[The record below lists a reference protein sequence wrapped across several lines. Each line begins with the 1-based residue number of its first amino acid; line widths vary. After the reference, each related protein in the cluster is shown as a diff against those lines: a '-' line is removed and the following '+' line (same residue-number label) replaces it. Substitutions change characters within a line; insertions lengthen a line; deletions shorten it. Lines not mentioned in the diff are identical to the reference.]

1 MTNIEGEHRRQRR
14 QENLCRSPYSHIEGG
29 PWKGGEEFDDDDNIC
44 YEMMIYDRDDDDDCM
59 VMILMVMIMYI
70 PLTHILR
77 AEGGPWLGFHDDETR
92 FVRRR

>member
-44 YEMMIYDRDDDDDCM
+44 YEMMI
-59 VMILMVMIMYI
+59 
-70 PLTHILR
+70 
-77 AEGGPWLGFHDDETR
+77 
-92 FVRRR
+92 